1 MRSIR
6 WSALFLSL
14 AAPLACAPHYDVGD
28 SDGSAASGSGDDG
41 SGGRSMTGGSGGS
54 GNDSS
59 GGGDTGG
66 SSGTNGS
73 GGKGATGGSGGSGET
88 GGSDTGG
95 PDATGGT
102 GGSPVAG
109 AGGGPVMPPPEVAP
123 CGEPAEFEYA
133 TLATPEIVWERISQF
148 LFGEVRDAPEELP
161 EETTPEWAVEMLRAA
176 LDRSR
181 ISSDS
186 EQTVL
191 IPFMRKFL
199 DVPAAGAGS
208 DPPDAYWARM
218 IGAPDSR
225 LSVLFAG
232 DQESNPPFG
241 LFGTVAAQYESI
253 SHRGAF
259 LASRL
264 FCRQPDPGPFE
275 SEPVVVGP
283 DQTRREALSAELHDP
298 VCAGCHS
305 VIDPPAFPLEVLTP
319 GTLEYRSTENGKP
332 IDTSGGFE
340 NGLVFPDIVSMG
352 EQLSVSC
359 DVARCLAQ
367 QLFDEAVP
375 GGDPSVGP
383 TVQLNNAVYRFA
395 APDSPEEERFQFQ
408 ALLEAIVSSPAF
420 LE

>member
-14 AAPLACAPHYDVGD
+14 SAPIACAPHYDVGD
-28 SDGSAASGSGDDG
+28 TGTPVAG
-41 SGGRSMTGGSGGS
+41 SGGDGSGGSGGS
-54 GNDSS
+54 GNPSS

-66 SSGTNGS
+66 SSGTTGS
-73 GGKGATGGSGGSGET
+73 GGKGATGGSGGSGEV
-88 GGSDTGG
+88 GGTDTGG
-95 PDATGGT
+95 TDATGGT
-102 GGSPVAG
+102 GVSPVAG
-109 AGGGPVMPPPEVAP
+109 SGGAPVMPPPEVPA

-133 TLATPEIVWERISQF
+133 TLATPEVVWERISQF
-148 LFGEVRDAPEELP
+148 LFGEVRDAPSELP
-161 EETTPEWAVEMLRAA
+161 EETTPEWAVETLREA

-181 ISSDS
+181 ISSAS
-186 EQTVL
+186 SQTVL
-191 IPFMRKFL
+191 VPFMQKFFE
-199 DVPAAGAGS
+199 VPFPGAAG
-208 DPPDAYWARM
+208 DPPYEYWARM

-232 DQESNPPFG
+232 DEESNPPFG
-241 LFGTVAAQYESI
+241 LLGTVAAQYESI
-253 SHRGAF
+253 SRRGAF
-259 LASRL
+259 LSTRL
-264 FCRQPDPGPFE
+264 FCLQIEPNPLE
-275 SEPVVVGP
+275 VEPVVVGP
-283 DQTRREALSAELHDP
+283 GQTRREALSAELQDP
-298 VCAGCHS
+298 VCAGCHA

-319 GTLEYRSTENGKP
+319 GTLEYRTTENGKP

-367 QLFDEAVP
+367 QLFEEAVP
-375 GGDPSVGP
+375 GGDSSVGP